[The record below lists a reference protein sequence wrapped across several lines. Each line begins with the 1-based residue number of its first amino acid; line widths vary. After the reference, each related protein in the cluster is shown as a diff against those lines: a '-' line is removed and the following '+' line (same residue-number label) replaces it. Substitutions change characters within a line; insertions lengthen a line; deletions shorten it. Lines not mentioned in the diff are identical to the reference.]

1 MDYPLLLGIFPQVL
15 LDGII
20 LGFMYALIALGYT
33 MVYGVLEF
41 INFAHSEIFITGA
54 FVGVE
59 ILLGLKGAGL
69 LDALPWV
76 LVLVLILAA
85 GMAISGGLAVL
96 VERVAYR
103 PLRAAPRL
111 IPLISAIG
119 VSFFLQDAI
128 RLVESIWNNAFN
140 LVYPTMEPLNH
151 RFELTATIDVSVKS
165 LVVIVA
171 ALIMLWGLHV
181 LVNRTKI
188 GTAMRAVAED
198 QGAASLMGINV
209 NQIISLTFVIGGAM
223 GGAAG
228 VLFGVQ
234 YGLIN
239 PYSGFIP
246 GLKAFTAAV
255 LGGLGNIPGA
265 MVGGLVL
272 GLLEAFA
279 ASYLSLL
286 TGSALAV
293 ATFPRSVLVFLLFQG
308 SLLFVYRARIPERLR
323 WSLLPAALLV
333 LMPVIGYFNSYYLE
347 VATQVG
353 IFVALALGLN
363 IVVGLAGLLDLGY
376 VAFFAV
382 GAYSWAIFGSP
393 HANVIFG
400 GGFPLAGW
408 WFYVFLLVGLAVAAT
423 TGILLGLPVLRL
435 HGDYLA
441 IVTLGFGEVIRVL
454 ANNLD
459 KPINFT
465 NGPKGITPISRP
477 PTPFGLPYGEYFY
490 FLALLIVVAVVIV
503 NRRLE
508 NSHIGRAWEAIR
520 EDELAARAMGVPLV
534 RMKLMAFACG
544 ASFAGVMGVLFSAKQ
559 VFINPESFTFLESI
573 GVLAMV
579 ILGGMGSI
587 PGAIVGATIV
597 TVLNLQVLKGFSLWL
612 NELKNAGVTVLGYSL
627 ADLPTQFEPAKD
639 ERMFFGVILV
649 LMMIFR
655 PQGIFPARRRQ
666 HELGG

>member
-1 MDYPLLLGIFPQVL
+1 MAMAGALRGMLDRPTSATVTVVVLLAVTAWGVAHFPRSIVVFMLFQASILLL
-15 LDGII
+15 
-20 LGFMYALIALGYT
+20 Y
-33 MVYGVLEF
+33 
-41 INFAHSEIFITGA
+41 
-54 FVGVE
+54 
-59 ILLGLKGAGL
+59 
-69 LDALPWV
+69 
-76 LVLVLILAA
+76 LAR
-85 GMAISGGLAVL
+85 M
-96 VERVAYR
+96 
-103 PLRAAPRL
+103 PR
-111 IPLISAIG
+111 
-119 VSFFLQDAI
+119 
-128 RLVESIWNNAFN
+128 
-140 LVYPTMEPLNH
+140 
-151 RFELTATIDVSVKS
+151 
-165 LVVIVA
+165 
-171 ALIMLWGLHV
+171 
-181 LVNRTKI
+181 
-188 GTAMRAVAED
+188 
-198 QGAASLMGINV
+198 
-209 NQIISLTFVIGGAM
+209 
-223 GGAAG
+223 
-228 VLFGVQ
+228 
-234 YGLIN
+234 
-239 PYSGFIP
+239 
-246 GLKAFTAAV
+246 GLKAV
-255 LGGLGNIPGA
+255 
-265 MVGGLVL
+265 
-272 GLLEAFA
+272 
-279 ASYLSLL
+279 
-286 TGSALAV
+286 LAV
-293 ATFPRSVLVFLLFQG
+293 VTLG
-308 SLLFVYRARIPERLR
+308 
-323 WSLLPAALLV
+323 V
-333 LMPVIGYFNSYYLE
+333 LMPVLGSINSYYLE

-382 GAYSWAIFGSP
+382 GAYSWAILGSP

-400 GGFPLAGW
+400 GDAFPLAGW
-408 WFYVFLLVGLAVAAT
+408 WFYVFLFVGLGTAAI

-477 PTPFGLPYGEYFY
+477 PTPFGIPYGEFFY
-490 FLALLIVVAVVIV
+490 FLALLIVVAVIIV

-508 NSHIGRAWEAIR
+508 DSHIGRAWEAIR
-520 EDELAARAMGVPLV
+520 EDELAARAMGVSLV

-587 PGAIVGATIV
+587 PGAIVGATVV

-627 ADLPTQFEPAKD
+627 ADLPTQFEPAKY
-639 ERMFFGVILV
+639 ERMVFGVILV

-666 HELGG
+666 REPTPHGS